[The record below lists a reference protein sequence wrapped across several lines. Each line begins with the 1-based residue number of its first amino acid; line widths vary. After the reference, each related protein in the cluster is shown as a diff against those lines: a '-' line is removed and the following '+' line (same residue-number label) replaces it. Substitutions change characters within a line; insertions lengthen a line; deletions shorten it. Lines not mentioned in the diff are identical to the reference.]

1 MASVAIVSK
10 EQVARIS
17 RKEIRE
23 ILKPMKEQLDA
34 LRKTVA
40 ELKKE
45 RLQFRR
51 EMATVS
57 KATVRSATP
66 QLRLEETQSASA
78 AGGQKSFRF
87 SANGF
92 RKLRERLDLSQPEMA
107 ALLGS
112 SVPAV
117 YSWESGNAQPREVF
131 RAKMAIVRSL
141 TKRSARKLLEDHV
154 GAQEAE
160 AA

>member
-1 MASVAIVSK
+1 MASVAFVSK

-34 LRKTVA
+34 LRKAVA

-51 EMATVS
+51 EMASVS

-66 QLRLEETQSASA
+66 QLRSDETKTAPA
-78 AGGQKSFRF
+78 AGSKKPFRF
-87 SANGF
+87 SASGF

-107 ALLGS
+107 SLLGS
-112 SVPAV
+112 SVQAV

-141 TKRSARKLLEDHV
+141 TKRSARKLLEDHA
-154 GAQEAE
+154 GGQEKE